1 MTMNYPNS
9 GPPDELILFLD
20 FDGVLHPE
28 GVGAELEF
36 CHLDNFEQVM
46 REFSQVQIV
55 VSSSWRLGESIED
68 LRSHFSI
75 DIQDRIVGI
84 TQRLPEFDSMRGPR
98 QRECEAWVSEHRP
111 QARWLALD
119 DRAQYFDARCQH
131 LVLIPHVHDGG
142 AGLEGAHVE
151 ILRQKIA
158 ELLELV
164 VIDPAAMV
172 LARSVLRCSRVLG
185 LDTHTLADLL
195 GVDPNYIEDM
205 QRGVVGLDP
214 SGRPGELANNL
225 IRCVIALHSLV
236 GGNTEMMPAWLKSFN
251 TGLKAVPIELMRQ
264 SHGLKKVAEY
274 LESLLQT
281 GN

>member
-9 GPPDELILFLD
+9 GPPYEWILFLD

-28 GVGAELEF
+28 GVGSELEF
-36 CHLDNFEQVM
+36 FHLNDFEQVM
-46 REFSQVQIV
+46 REFPQVQIV

-84 TQRLPEFDSMRGPR
+84 TPRLLEFDSMRGQR

-111 QARWLALD
+111 QARWLAVD
-119 DRAQYFDARCQH
+119 DRAQDFDDGCQN

-142 AGLEGAHVE
+142 AGMEGAYVE
-151 ILRQKIA
+151 TLRQKIA
-158 ELLELV
+158 EMLELV
-164 VIDPAAMV
+164 VIGPAAMV
-172 LARSVLRCSRVLG
+172 LARSVTRCSHVLG
-185 LDTHTLADLL
+185 LDTHTLADVL
-195 GVDPNYIEDM
+195 GVDPNFIEDM
-205 QRGVVGLDP
+205 QRGMAGLDP
-214 SGRPGELANNL
+214 NGRPGELANTL

-236 GGNTEMMPAWLKSFN
+236 GGNTEMMTAWLNSFN
-251 TGLKAVPIELMRQ
+251 SGVKAVPIELMRQ
-264 SHGLKKVAEY
+264 CHGLKKVAEY

-281 GN
+281 GS